1 MNTTLTPT
9 KQEDRIIMLDI
20 LRGFAIFGI
29 LMVNMMWFN
38 TPVASLISANSMWTA
53 PADIATRFAI
63 GFLFEGKFYLLFSML
78 FGYGF
83 WLFLNKSNP
92 EGKPILRI
100 YAMRLFI
107 LLLIGIAHVLLLWPG
122 DILIFYALL
131 GFVLMLFRKAKDKTL
146 IVWAVILI
154 MVPVA
159 LIGLGV
165 LVTLIPE
172 AQMAME
178 QAMVEQDRIFKE
190 MINKAL
196 IVYREGTF
204 IEMMHMRISEYAL
217 AANGFLFFH
226 VNVLAM
232 FLIGQYAARK
242 GYLKNIP
249 EHLPLFRKLC
259 LWGFIIGI
267 PVALF
272 GAYASVFHDI
282 YSANPVA
289 LLAMFLGSFGAPALT
304 LAYVSGIILLIHK
317 GYLARLKVWLAA
329 VGRMALTNYLM
340 HSIIASFLFYGCGF
354 GWYGQM
360 PPWLG
365 LIPIFVIFG
374 LQIPFSIFWLK
385 HFRFGPFEWLWRSL
399 TYLKW
404 QPLKRLTI
412 DN

>member
-1 MNTTLTPT
+1 MSHLLSPTLS
-9 KQEDRIIMLDI
+9 QDRIATLDI

-29 LMVNMMWFN
+29 LIVNMMWFN
-38 TPVASLISANSMWTA
+38 SPLPSLISDNSIWTS
-53 PADIATRFAI
+53 PTDQTTKFLIT
-63 GFLFEGKFYLLFSML
+63 FLFEGKFYVLFSML

-83 WLFLNKSNP
+83 WLFLNKRNP
-92 EGKPILRI
+92 EGKPILRL

-131 GFVLMLFRKAKDKTL
+131 GFVLMLFRKVKDRTL
-146 IVWAVILI
+146 IVWAAILI

-165 LVTLIPE
+165 MVTLIPE

-178 QAMVEQDRIFKE
+178 QAMLEQEKIFQS
-190 MINKAL
+190 MISKAL
-196 IVYREGTF
+196 VVYREGTF
-204 IEMMHMRISEYAL
+204 IEMMQMRLREYSL
-217 AANGFLFFH
+217 VVNGFLFFH
-226 VNVLAM
+226 VNILAM

-249 EHLPLFRKLC
+249 EHLPFFRKLC

-267 PVALF
+267 PAALF
-272 GAYASVFHDI
+272 GAYASIFYDI
-282 YSANPVA
+282 YGANQVA
-289 LLAMFLGSFGAPALT
+289 LLAMFLNSFGAPALS
-304 LAYVSGIILLIHK
+304 LAYVSGIILLIHN
-317 GYLARLKVWLAA
+317 GYLARLKHGLAA
-329 VGRMALTNYLM
+329 VGRMALTNYLL
-340 HSIIASFLFYGCGF
+340 HSIIASFLFYGYGF

-365 LIPIFVIFG
+365 LIPVFVIFG
-374 LQIPFSIFWLK
+374 LQISFSIYWLK

-404 QPLKRLTI
+404 QPLKR
-412 DN
+412 